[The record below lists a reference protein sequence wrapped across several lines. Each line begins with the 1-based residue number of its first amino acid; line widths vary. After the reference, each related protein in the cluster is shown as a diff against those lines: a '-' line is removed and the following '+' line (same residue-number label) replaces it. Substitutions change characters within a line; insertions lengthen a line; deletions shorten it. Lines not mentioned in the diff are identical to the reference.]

1 MRIVSNSKFYR
12 KIQNRMEIKNIKK
25 EEREKK
31 ERKRDEQKKWLSKGE
46 RATGN

>member
-1 MRIVSNSKFYR
+1 
-12 KIQNRMEIKNIKK
+12 MEIKNIKK

-31 ERKRDEQKKWLSKGE
+31 ERKRGEQKKWLSKGE